1 MAKEVEHLPSKHE
14 VLNWNCSTN
23 KKKKKRQENC
33 LKI

>member
-23 KKKKKRQENC
+23 KKKKKKDK
-33 LKI
+33 KIV